1 MAAHIVFRYVSAP
14 IVFRYRPGYFR
25 YVAGYQKIKATYGN
39 QRRFLSG
46 GAIMKVILRETIES
60 LGTIGSEVNVA
71 KGYARNYLLPQGK
84 ALDAT
89 PQNLKL
95 MASVKAKFDLQI
107 AKEKA
112 QAEEMAKQLE
122 GVSCTIKAKVS
133 EGDRLYG
140 SVTVREIVEAL
151 AEQKIDVEKRRV
163 LLAEPLKQLGTYQI
177 PIRIY
182 KDVEPEITVEV
193 VPEED

>member
-1 MAAHIVFRYVSAP
+1 
-14 IVFRYRPGYFR
+14 
-25 YVAGYQKIKATYGN
+25 
-39 QRRFLSG
+39 
-46 GAIMKVILRETIES
+46 MKVILRETIES

-71 KGYARNYLLPQGK
+71 KGYARNYLFPQGK

-89 PQNLKL
+89 PQNRNL
-95 MASVKAKFDLQI
+95 MAAAKAKMDLQI

-133 EGDRLYG
+133 EEDRLYG
-140 SVTVREIVEAL
+140 SVTVREVVEAL
-151 AEQKIDVEKRRV
+151 AEKNIEVDKRRV
-163 LLAEPLKQLGTYQI
+163 LLVEPIKQLGTYQI

-193 VPEED
+193 VPED